1 MKKGTFEKALGNL
14 EKAVADLERDDLTL
28 EESLRRFEE
37 GMKSLSAC
45 RQYLREAEN
54 QVELLL
60 KNQNG
65 TLEKAPFEPEAGKE
79 ED

>member
-1 MKKGTFEKALGNL
+1 MKKGAFEKALGHL
-14 EKAVADLERDDLTL
+14 EKAVADLEREDLTL
-28 EESLRRFEE
+28 EESLRRFED

-65 TLEKAPFEPEAGKE
+65 TLERVPFEPEAGKG